1 MLSRFA
7 RLPKLNGLQR
17 ILSNQTPA
25 VSSLAFSPAKS
36 FTIKKKSSKIWMNE
50 HINDEYVKKA
60 KMVKRLNDI
69 KLNKV
74 IVQLQK

>member
-25 VSSLAFSPAKS
+25 VSSLTFSPAKS

-60 KMVKRLNDI
+60 KMVKRLNNI

-74 IVQLQK
+74 IV